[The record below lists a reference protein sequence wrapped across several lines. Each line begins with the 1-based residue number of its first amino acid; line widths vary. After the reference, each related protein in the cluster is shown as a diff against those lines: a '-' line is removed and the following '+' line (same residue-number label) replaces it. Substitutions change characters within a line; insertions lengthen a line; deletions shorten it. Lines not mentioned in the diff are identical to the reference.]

1 MDYCHYNPFWVLC
14 QQKNT
19 IWIFIIERLKMV
31 NINEVFSKRLK
42 EERIKNGFTQAEI
55 AQKLEASQGAYQ
67 KWESGAREPNFQT
80 LLKIASILNTT
91 TSYLLGESNVSA
103 GRGTEEFDKLVN
115 APYFHWTEMAINES
129 KDLVRAI
136 SYIAKKK
143 GIKEEDYFN
152 MLIQNLSGNAKNYL
166 KSVYYTEILQQSL
179 PLDNNPEK
187 QK

>member
-1 MDYCHYNPFWVLC
+1 MSTKKIQFGF
-14 QQKNT
+14 
-19 IWIFIIERLKMV
+19 FIIERLKMV

-55 AQKLEASQGAYQ
+55 AQKLETSQGAYQ

-103 GRGTEEFDKLVN
+103 GRGTEEFDKLAYVPN
-115 APYFHWTEMAINES
+115 FHFSEMAINQL

-136 SYIAKKK
+136 PYIAKQK
-143 GIKEEDYFN
+143 GIKNDEYFN
-152 MLIQNLSGNAKNYL
+152 ELTQDLSQEAKSYL
-166 KSVYYTEILQQSL
+166 QAVYYLEILQQS
-179 PLDNNPEK
+179 PPFDNKSETPE
-187 QK
+187 

>member
-1 MDYCHYNPFWVLC
+1 MSTKKIQFGF
-14 QQKNT
+14 
-19 IWIFIIERLKMV
+19 FIIERLKMV

-55 AQKLEASQGAYQ
+55 AKKLETSQGAYQ
-67 KWESGAREPNFQT
+67 KWESGSREPNFQT

-103 GRGTEEFDKLVN
+103 GRGTEEYDKLAYVPN
-115 APYFHWTEMAINES
+115 FHFSEMAINQL

-136 SYIAKKK
+136 PYIAKQK
-143 GIKEEDYFN
+143 GVTNDEYFN
-152 MLIQNLSGNAKNYL
+152 ELTQDLSEEAKVYL
-166 KSVYYTEILQQSL
+166 QSVYYLEILQQRL